1 MIKLLLKKRKEVKP
15 MLSIINKIIT
25 LILVPIYFSCF
36 SPTHPV
42 LVMFNQPKELI
53 SLSENGVGTEDD
65 PVYLTA
71 HRGLHALAPENSLP
85 SFEEA
90 VNNNFYSAECDIQL
104 TKDNRWVVI
113 HNAEVDDRF
122 CEFGRIDELTLE
134 ELKTFS
140 YNWGANIWKYRE
152 TRIPT
157 LEEYL
162 DVFVGTNTKPQIEI
176 GIENYDMLYTIVD
189 AITERNLE
197 NQAII
202 LTYNL
207 EQLRIIHELNPEIEL
222 WYMVDEMDAEA
233 IAEAKA
239 LGDNVWLS
247 ASYEKNTEE
256 NIKLCLEENINF
268 SLFTVNSIED
278 AKALY
283 DMGVRYMETDIL
295 CN

>member
-1 MIKLLLKKRKEVKP
+1 

-25 LILVPIYFSCF
+25 LLLVPIYFSSF
-36 SPTHPV
+36 SPTYPIIV
-42 LVMFNQPKELI
+42 LFNQPQQLI
-53 SLSENGVGTEDD
+53 SLSENGVGSAED

-71 HRGLHALAPENSLP
+71 HRGVNALAPENSLP

-90 VNNNFYSAECDIQL
+90 VNNGYYSAECDIQL
-104 TKDNRWVVI
+104 TKDNKWVVI

-122 CEFGRIDELTLE
+122 CQFGKIADLTLE

-140 YNWGANIWKYRE
+140 YCWGANLWKYKD

-162 DVFVGTNTKPQIEI
+162 DVFVGTDTRPQIEI
-176 GIENYDMLYTIVD
+176 GIENYDLLYTIVD
-189 AITERNLE
+189 AISERDLDD
-197 NQAII
+197 QAII

-207 EQLRIIHELNPEIEL
+207 KQLKMIHELNPDIEL
-222 WYMVDEMDAEA
+222 WYMVEKMTPEV
-233 IAEAKA
+233 IAEAKE

-247 ASYEKNTEE
+247 SDYENNTEE
-256 NIKLCLEENINF
+256 DIKLALNENINF
-268 SLFTVNSIED
+268 SLFTVNTVEE
-278 AKALY
+278 AKVLY
-283 DMGVRYMETDIL
+283 DMGVRYIETDIL

>member
-1 MIKLLLKKRKEVKP
+1 

-25 LILVPIYFSCF
+25 LILVPIYFCVI
-36 SPTHPV
+36 SPTHPIIV
-42 LVMFNQPKELI
+42 LFNQPKELI
-53 SLSENGVGTEDD
+53 SLSENGVGSPED

-71 HRGLHALAPENSLP
+71 HRGVHALAPENSLP

-90 VNNNFYSAECDIQL
+90 VNNGYYTAECDIQL
-104 TKDNRWVVI
+104 TKDNKWVVI

-122 CEFGRIDELTLE
+122 CQFGKIADLTLE

-140 YNWGANIWKYRE
+140 YCWGANLWKYKD

-162 DVFVGTNTKPQIEI
+162 DVFVGTETRPQIEI
-176 GIENYDMLYTIVD
+176 GIENYDMLYSIVD
-189 AITERNLE
+189 AISERGLDD
-197 NQAII
+197 QAII

-207 EQLRIIHELNPEIEL
+207 KQLEMIHELNPDIEL
-222 WYMVDEMDAEA
+222 WYMVEKMTDEV
-233 IAEAKA
+233 IAEAKQ

-247 ASYEKNTEE
+247 SGYEKNTEE
-256 NIKLCLEENINF
+256 DIKRALNENINF
-268 SLFTVNSIED
+268 SLFTVNTVEE

-283 DMGVRYMETDIL
+283 DMGVRYIETDIL

>member
-1 MIKLLLKKRKEVKP
+1 
-15 MLSIINKIIT
+15 MLSLINKIIT
-25 LILVPIYFSCF
+25 LILVPIYFSVL
-36 SPTHPV
+36 SPTYPILV
-42 LVMFNQPKELI
+42 LFNQPQQLI
-53 SLSENGVGTEDD
+53 SLSENGVGSAED

-90 VNNNFYSAECDIQL
+90 VNNGYYSAECDIQL
-104 TKDNRWVVI
+104 TKDNKWVVI
-113 HNAEVDDRF
+113 HNAEVDGRF
-122 CEFGRIDELTLE
+122 CQYGKIADLTLQ

-140 YNWGANIWKYRE
+140 YNWGANVWKYKDS
-152 TRIPT
+152 RIPT

-162 DVFVGTNTKPQIEI
+162 DIFVGTKTRPQIEI
-176 GIENYDMLYTIVD
+176 GVENYDMLYSIVD
-189 AITERNLE
+189 AINERNLGK
-197 NQAII
+197 QAIV

-207 EQLRIIHELNPEIEL
+207 KQLKAIHELNPEIEL
-222 WYMVDEMDAEA
+222 WYLVDEMTPEI
-233 IAEAKA
+233 IAQAKQ

-256 NIKLCLEENINF
+256 NIRLAQSANINF
-268 SLFTVNSIED
+268 SLFTVNTVEE

-283 DMGVRYMETDIL
+283 DMGVRYIETDIL

>member
-1 MIKLLLKKRKEVKP
+1 MI
-15 MLSIINKIIT
+15 SIINRIIT
-25 LILVPIYFSCF
+25 LLLVPIYFSVF
-36 SPTHPV
+36 SPTHPII
-42 LVMFNQPKELI
+42 VMFNQPQQLI
-53 SLSENGVGTEDD
+53 SLSENGVGSAED

-71 HRGLHALAPENSLP
+71 HRGVHALAPENSLP

-90 VNNNFYSAECDIQL
+90 VNNGYYSAECDIQL
-104 TKDNRWVVI
+104 TKDNKWVVI

-122 CEFGRIDELTLE
+122 CQFGRIEDLTLE

-140 YNWGANIWKYRE
+140 YCWGANLWKYKD

-162 DVFVGTNTKPQIEI
+162 DVFVGTDTRPQIEI
-176 GIENYDMLYTIVD
+176 GIENYDLLYSIVD
-189 AITERNLE
+189 AISERGLDD
-197 NQAII
+197 QAII

-207 EQLRIIHELNPEIEL
+207 KQLKMIHELNSDIEL
-222 WYMVDEMDAEA
+222 WYMVEKMTPEV
-233 IAEAKA
+233 IAEAKE

-247 ASYEKNTEE
+247 SSYEKNTE
-256 NIKLCLEENINF
+256 NDIKYAISENINF
-268 SLFTVNSIED
+268 SLFTVNTVEE

-283 DMGVRYMETDIL
+283 DMGVRYIETDTL

>member
-1 MIKLLLKKRKEVKP
+1 M
-15 MLSIINKIIT
+15 MAIINKIIT
-25 LILVPIYFSCF
+25 LILVPLYFSVL
-36 SPTHPV
+36 SPTYPIIV
-42 LVMFNQPKELI
+42 LFNQPKELI
-53 SLSENGVGTEDD
+53 SLSENGVGSPED

-90 VNNNFYSAECDIQL
+90 VNYGFYSAECDIQL

-122 CEFGRIDELTLE
+122 CEYGKIANLTLE

-140 YNWGANIWKYRE
+140 YNWGANIWKHKD

-162 DVFVGTNTKPQIEI
+162 DVFVGTETKPQIEI

-189 AITERNLE
+189 AIEERGLV

-202 LTYNL
+202 LTYNMKQL
-207 EQLRIIHELNPEIEL
+207 EAIHKLNPEIEL
-222 WYMVDEMDAEA
+222 WYLVDEMTPEI

-247 ASYEKNTEE
+247 SSYENNTEE
-256 NIKLCLEENINF
+256 NIRLAISENINF
-268 SLFTVNSIED
+268 SLFTVNTVEE

-283 DMGVRYMETDIL
+283 DMGVRYIETDIL

>member
-1 MIKLLLKKRKEVKP
+1 

-25 LILVPIYFSCF
+25 LILVPIYFSTI
-36 SPTHPV
+36 SPTYPFVV
-42 LVMFNQPKELI
+42 LFNQPEQLI
-53 SLSENGVGTEDD
+53 SLSENGVGSEDD

-71 HRGLHALAPENSLP
+71 HRGVHALAPENSLP

-90 VNNNFYSAECDIQL
+90 VNNGYYSAECDIQL
-104 TKDNRWVVI
+104 TKDNKWVVI
-113 HNAEVDDRF
+113 HNAEVDGRF
-122 CEFGRIDELTLE
+122 CQYGKIADLTLE

-140 YNWGANIWKYRE
+140 YMSGANVWKYKDS
-152 TRIPT
+152 RIPT

-162 DVFVGTNTKPQIEI
+162 DVFVGTETRPQIEI
-176 GIENYDMLYTIVD
+176 GVENYDLLYTVVD
-189 AITERNLE
+189 AINERNLAK
-197 NQAII
+197 QTIV

-207 EQLRIIHELNPEIEL
+207 EQLRIIRELNPDIEL
-222 WYMVDEMDAEA
+222 WYLVDEMTPEI

-247 ASYEKNTEE
+247 ANYEKNNEE
-256 NIKLCLEENINF
+256 TIKNVMNEGVNF
-268 SLFTVNSIED
+268 SLFTVNTIEE

>member
-1 MIKLLLKKRKEVKP
+1 

-25 LILVPIYFSCF
+25 LILVPIYFSVI
-36 SPTHPV
+36 SPTYPV
-42 LVMFNQPKELI
+42 IVLLNQPKELI
-53 SLSENGVGTEDD
+53 SLSENGVGTAED

-71 HRGLHALAPENSLP
+71 HRGVHALAPENSLP

-90 VNNNFYSAECDIQL
+90 VNNGYYTAECDIQL
-104 TKDNRWVVI
+104 TKDNKWVVI

-122 CEFGRIDELTLE
+122 CQFGKIADLTLE

-140 YNWGANIWKYRE
+140 YCWGANVWKYKD

-162 DVFVGTNTKPQIEI
+162 DVFVGTDTRPQIEI

-189 AITERNLE
+189 AITERNLVD
-197 NQAII
+197 QAII
-202 LTYNL
+202 LTHNL
-207 EQLRIIHELNPEIEL
+207 EQLKAIHELNPDIEL
-222 WYMVDEMDAEA
+222 WYMVNEMTAEV

-247 ASYEKNTEE
+247 SGYENNTEE
-256 NIKLCLEENINF
+256 NIKLCISENINF
-268 SLFTVNSIED
+268 SLFTVNTVEE

-283 DMGVRYMETDIL
+283 DMGVRYIETDIL

>member
-1 MIKLLLKKRKEVKP
+1 

-25 LILVPIYFSCF
+25 LLLVPIYFSTF
-36 SPTHPV
+36 SPTYPIIV
-42 LVMFNQPKELI
+42 LFNQPQQLI
-53 SLSENGVGTEDD
+53 SLSENGVGSAED

-71 HRGLHALAPENSLP
+71 HRGVNALAPENSLP

-90 VNNNFYSAECDIQL
+90 VNNGYYSAECDIQL
-104 TKDNRWVVI
+104 TKDNKWVVI

-122 CEFGRIDELTLE
+122 CQFGKIADLTLD

-140 YNWGANIWKYRE
+140 YCWGANLWKYKD

-162 DVFVGTNTKPQIEI
+162 DVFVGTDTRPQIEI
-176 GIENYDMLYTIVD
+176 GIENYDLLYTIVD
-189 AITERNLE
+189 AISERDLDD
-197 NQAII
+197 QAII

-207 EQLRIIHELNPEIEL
+207 KQLKMIHELNPDIEL
-222 WYMVDEMDAEA
+222 WYMVEKMTPEV
-233 IAEAKA
+233 IAEAKE

-247 ASYEKNTEE
+247 SGYENNTEE
-256 NIKLCLEENINF
+256 DIKLALNENINF
-268 SLFTVNSIED
+268 SLFTVNTVEE
-278 AKALY
+278 AKVLY
-283 DMGVRYMETDIL
+283 DMGVRYIETDIL

>member
-1 MIKLLLKKRKEVKP
+1 
-15 MLSIINKIIT
+15 MLAIINKIIT
-25 LILVPIYFSCF
+25 FILVPIYFSVI
-36 SPTHPV
+36 SPTYPFVV
-42 LVMFNQPKELI
+42 LFNQPDQLV
-53 SLSENGVGTEDD
+53 SLSENGVGSPED

-90 VNNNFYSAECDIQL
+90 VNNEFYSAECDIQL
-104 TKDNRWVVI
+104 TKDNKWVVI
-113 HNAEVDDRF
+113 HNAEVDGRF
-122 CEFGRIDELTLE
+122 CQYGKIKDLTLE

-140 YNWGANIWKYRE
+140 YMSGANVWKYKDS
-152 TRIPT
+152 RIPT

-162 DVFVGTNTKPQIEI
+162 DVFVGTETRPQIEI
-176 GIENYDMLYTIVD
+176 GVENYDMLYTIVD
-189 AITERNLE
+189 AINERNLAK
-197 NQAII
+197 QSIV

-207 EQLRIIHELNPEIEL
+207 EQLRAIHELNPDIEL
-222 WYMVDEMDAEA
+222 WYLVDEMTPEI

-247 ASYEKNTEE
+247 ANHERNTEE
-256 NIKLCLEENINF
+256 NIRLAMSEGVNF
-268 SLFTVNSIED
+268 SLFTVNTVEE

-283 DMGVRYMETDIL
+283 DMGVRYMETDTL

>member
-1 MIKLLLKKRKEVKP
+1 

-25 LILVPIYFSCF
+25 LILVPIYFSVI
-36 SPTHPV
+36 SPTHPILV
-42 LVMFNQPKELI
+42 LFNQPKELI
-53 SLSENGVGTEDD
+53 SLSEHGVGTPED

-71 HRGLHALAPENSLP
+71 HRGVHALAPENSLP

-90 VNNNFYSAECDIQL
+90 VNNGYYTAECDIQL
-104 TKDNRWVVI
+104 TKDNKWVII

-122 CEFGRIDELTLE
+122 CQFGKVADLTLE

-140 YNWGANIWKYRE
+140 YNWGANIWKYRD

-162 DVFVGTNTKPQIEI
+162 DIFVGTQTRPQIEI
-176 GIENYDMLYTIVD
+176 GIENYDMLYSIVD
-189 AITERNLE
+189 AISERGLDH
-197 NQAII
+197 QAII

-207 EQLRIIHELNPEIEL
+207 KQLEMIHELNPEIEL
-222 WYMVDEMDAEA
+222 WYMVEEMNSET
-233 IAEAKA
+233 IAEAKQ

-247 ASYEKNTEE
+247 SGYEKNTED
-256 NIKLCLEENINF
+256 NIRLAISENINF
-268 SLFTVNSIED
+268 NLFTVNTVEE

-283 DMGVRYMETDIL
+283 DMGVRYIETDIL

>member
-1 MIKLLLKKRKEVKP
+1 MI
-15 MLSIINKIIT
+15 SIINKIIT
-25 LILVPIYFSCF
+25 LLLVPIYFSVF
-36 SPTHPV
+36 SPTHPII
-42 LVMFNQPKELI
+42 VMFNQPQQLI
-53 SLSENGVGTEDD
+53 SLSENGVGSAED

-71 HRGLHALAPENSLP
+71 HRGVHALAPENSLP

-90 VNNNFYSAECDIQL
+90 VNNGYYSAECDIQL
-104 TKDNRWVVI
+104 TKDNKWVVI

-122 CEFGRIDELTLE
+122 CQFGRIEDLTLE

-140 YNWGANIWKYRE
+140 YCWGANLWKYKD

-162 DVFVGTNTKPQIEI
+162 DVFVGTDTRPQIEI
-176 GIENYDMLYTIVD
+176 GVENYDLLYSIVD
-189 AITERNLE
+189 AISERGLDD
-197 NQAII
+197 QAIV

-207 EQLRIIHELNPEIEL
+207 KQLRAIRELNPDIEL
-222 WYMVDEMDAEA
+222 WYMVDVMSPEV
-233 IAEAKA
+233 IAEAKQ

-247 ASYEKNTEE
+247 SSYEKNTE
-256 NIKLCLEENINF
+256 NDIKYAISENINF
-268 SLFTVNSIED
+268 SLFTVNTVEE

-283 DMGVRYMETDIL
+283 DMGVRYIETDTL